1 MDELKESLIQ
11 QNITTV
17 DNLKEIIKD
26 NNKIEISLEF
36 LKYTPTLIETI
47 DNLIN
52 IINLRIELTDEEGE
66 YVKTIKNNVDEIKK
80 IF

>member
-11 QNITTV
+11 KNITI

-52 IINLRIELTDEEGE
+52 IINLRIELTDEEEE

>member
-11 QNITTV
+11 KNITV
-17 DNLKEIIKD
+17 DNFKEIIKD

-52 IINLRIELTDEEGE
+52 IINLRIELTDEEEE